1 MQQKSRYKMKRETN
15 RWILFFLSPPDPPVV
30 DPVLLDVRS
39 QTSSTVNL
47 RCVVLKSNP
56 NRIASARWY
65 RNGMSI
71 RTPPVDP
78 QSVPQLRFK
87 LDTSNNGTY
96 ECKVSNGVGTSTCT
110 FIVSGEL

>member
-1 MQQKSRYKMKRETN
+1 M
-15 RWILFFLSPPDPPVV
+15 LFFSPPDPPVV

-39 QTSSTVNL
+39 QTSSTVTL

-56 NRIASARWY
+56 NRIVNARWY
-65 RNGMSI
+65 RNAMPI

-96 ECKVSNGVGTSTCT
+96 ECRVNNGVGTSTCT
-110 FIVSGEL
+110 FNVSGELKKKVSGLFTCAVP

>member
-1 MQQKSRYKMKRETN
+1 MNSSV
-15 RWILFFLSPPDPPVV
+15 IVFLSPTDPPVV

-39 QTSSTVNL
+39 QTLSTVNL
-47 RCVVLKSNP
+47 RCLVLKSNP

-65 RNGMSI
+65 RNGMPI

-87 LDTSNNGTY
+87 LDTTNNGTY
-96 ECKVSNGVGTSTCT
+96 ECRVSNGVGTSTCT